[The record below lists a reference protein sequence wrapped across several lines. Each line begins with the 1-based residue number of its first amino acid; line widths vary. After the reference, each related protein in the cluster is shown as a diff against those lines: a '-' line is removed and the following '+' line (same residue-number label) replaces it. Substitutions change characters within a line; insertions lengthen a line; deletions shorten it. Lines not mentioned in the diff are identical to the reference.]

1 MVYSYDRLSCYVTID
16 VLSLYVQTFSEHY
29 NIPAINGGEMPAIK
43 VFSLALK
50 YLAAK
55 LMKFISVSTGMAVI
69 HPSSILWVLTVP
81 AIWKPGARQF
91 MRKAAYKVTEH
102 S

>member
-1 MVYSYDRLSCYVTID
+1 
-16 VLSLYVQTFSEHY
+16 
-29 NIPAINGGEMPAIK
+29 MPAIK

-55 LMKFISVSTGMAVI
+55 LMKFISVSTGMVVI
-69 HPSSILWVLTVP
+69 HPRNILWVLTVP